1 MRQLIRSPLHAQVQ
15 RKAANAAQEQRKALM
30 GAGDYMQRA
39 QQLKTQQDLTN
50 SAADTTVSLQR
61 TRQLM
66 AEVYKTPWMP
76 TSPAN
81 ETVEGMYLISLPM
94 PHQLHVCESLE
105 TLCTT
110 LSVQHDFHLTSCT
123 RKVKDLETKSGNDM
137 VC

>member
-1 MRQLIRSPLHAQVQ
+1 MQ

-66 AEVYKTPWMP
+66 AEVYNTPCMP

-81 ETVEGMYLISLPM
+81 ATAEGMYLITLPM
-94 PHQLHVCESLE
+94 PHESHVCESI
-105 TLCTT
+105 
-110 LSVQHDFHLTSCT
+110 
-123 RKVKDLETKSGNDM
+123 GNPLHNY
-137 VC
+137 VCPA